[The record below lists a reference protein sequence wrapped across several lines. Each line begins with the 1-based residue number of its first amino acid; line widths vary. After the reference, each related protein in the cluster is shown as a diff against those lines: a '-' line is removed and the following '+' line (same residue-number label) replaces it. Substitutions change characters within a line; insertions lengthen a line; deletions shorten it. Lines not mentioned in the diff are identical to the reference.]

1 MININVKEINCN
13 PTKVAVS
20 RDFPGANKYMA
31 ARFKAYCDPYVPF
44 RSGHLKN
51 TAYVGGG
58 TVHGYVRY
66 PGPYARFQYGGVVMV
81 GVMTHSPF
89 ARRGEPKRVTGKPLS
104 YSGGGQRGPDW
115 DKRMMAQRGDEL
127 RQDVANYLKAKSK
140 K

>member
-1 MININVKEINCN
+1 MKIEVKRIECDPEKI
-13 PTKVAVS
+13 AQS
-20 RDFPGANKYMA
+20 RDFPGATKYMA

-51 TAYVGGG
+51 SAFVGKN
-58 TVHGYVRY
+58 YVRY
-66 PGPYARFQYGGVVMV
+66 LGPYARFQYGGVVMV
-81 GVMTHSPF
+81 GIMTHSPW

-115 DKRMMAQRGDEL
+115 DKRMMEQRGDEL
-127 RQDVANYLKAKSK
+127 RQDVANFLKAKSK

>member
-1 MININVKEINCN
+1 MKIEVKRIECDPEKI
-13 PTKVAVS
+13 AQS
-20 RDFPGANKYMA
+20 RDFPGATKYMA

-51 TAYVGGG
+51 SAFVGKN
-58 TVHGYVRY
+58 YVRY
-66 PGPYARFQYGGVVMV
+66 LGPYARFQYGGVVMV
-81 GVMTHSPF
+81 GIMTRSPW

-115 DKRMMAQRGDEL
+115 DKRMMEQRGDEL
-127 RQDVANYLKAKSK
+127 RQDVANFLKAKSK

>member
-1 MININVKEINCN
+1 MKIEVKRIECN
-13 PTKVAVS
+13 PEKIAGS
-20 RDFPGANKYMA
+20 RDFAGATKYMA

-51 TAYVGGG
+51 TAFVGKN
-58 TVHGYVRY
+58 YVRY
-66 PGPYARFQYGGVVMV
+66 LGPYAQFQYGGVVMV
-81 GVMTHSPF
+81 GIMTHSPW

-104 YSGGGQRGPDW
+104 YSGGGQRGPNW
-115 DKRMMAQRGDEL
+115 DKRMMEQRGDEL